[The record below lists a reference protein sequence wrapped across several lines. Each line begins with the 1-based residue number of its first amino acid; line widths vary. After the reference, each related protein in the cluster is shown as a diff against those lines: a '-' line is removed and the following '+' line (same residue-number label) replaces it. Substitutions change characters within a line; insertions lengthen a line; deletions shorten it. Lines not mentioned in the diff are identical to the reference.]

1 MHTERHYC
9 EDDYEGAEFSHCLE
23 NDHGYARLVDSGFIA
38 KFIQFDERQ
47 FKYPF
52 LEEGSRFVLGRF
64 ASY

>member
-23 NDHGYARLVDSGFIA
+23 NEHGYARLVDSGFFA

-47 FKYPF
+47 FKV
-52 LEEGSRFVLGRF
+52 SI
-64 ASY
+64 S